1 MSLCVRLILSSV
13 CMVYTFD
20 DFVTASDDRILLF
33 TAYVP
38 QLHYARLANKPY
50 SMNELDNREVALT
63 VSAYDEDEAIAN
75 AQERRVYTEFQSC
88 LDAQYGDNVVDASAM
103 WTRTLDMLRELFGK
117 AATKEI
123 GSWPNSSAYYG
134 VDVIYDASELMAAA
148 EGGATISVFVPQP
161 KLLEVNFLGDWHG
174 VEVAVNDDK
183 ELYHHWV
190 RDLLQVL
197 VMTEQVTTDE
207 LDNHPRLHRL

>member
-1 MSLCVRLILSSV
+1 MMSLP
-13 CMVYTFD
+13 
-20 DFVTASDDRILLF
+20 SDDRVLLL

-50 SMNELDNREVALT
+50 SMKELDNREVALT

-75 AQERRVYTEFQSC
+75 AQERHVHTEFQSC
-88 LDAQYGDNVVDASAM
+88 LDAQYGDNVVDSSAM
-103 WTRTLDMLRELFGK
+103 WTRTLEMLRELFGS
-117 AATKEI
+117 AAAKEI

-134 VDVIYDASELMAAA
+134 VDVIYDASGLTAAI
-148 EGGATISVFVPQP
+148 EQGSTVTGFVPQP
-161 KLLEVNFLGDWHG
+161 KLVEVNFLGDWH
-174 VEVAVNDDK
+174 VVDMAVKDDK